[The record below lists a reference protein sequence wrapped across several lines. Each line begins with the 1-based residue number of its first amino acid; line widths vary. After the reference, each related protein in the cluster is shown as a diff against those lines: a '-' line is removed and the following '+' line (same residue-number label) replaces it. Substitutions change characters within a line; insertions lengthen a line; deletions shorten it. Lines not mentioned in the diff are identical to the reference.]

1 MTSIAISKF
10 HRLIETETRRFLF
23 RIVNDYNIVQDN
35 NRNVDENR
43 SILKHIQ
50 TSVGAIILR
59 IVYGYTLDPNIE
71 KHGRHDPLI
80 ALAERGVGQISMAA
94 QPGAFLVDLLP
105 IREDISY

>member
-1 MTSIAISKF
+1 M
-10 HRLIETETRRFLF
+10 
-23 RIVNDYNIVQDN
+23 
-35 NRNVDENR
+35 
-43 SILKHIQ
+43 HIQ

-71 KHGRHDPLI
+71 KQGRHDPLI